1 MSFNLN
7 IAKYNLDE
15 LKSIFELP
23 NIYDLNMLNNK
34 ETMLKQNISNNKTL
48 SVELKT
54 NTIDFIINATNILK
68 NEYYTNT
75 NLPNTNIEQS
85 SSHIIQQKPSTPYI
99 NTYPTEHFPGV
110 INPIKKRTVQKNLN
124 INTKFRENYYNSIST
139 NFNTVLPITIND
151 VINIK
156 LSTIEF
162 PTTFYNISNT
172 YDNNYFKIIVTG
184 ITSGS
189 EECIVELPSGN
200 YSINYL
206 INKINSLLLFKGGLF
221 QNVFFLADAVGT
233 DGTGRM
239 SVNTIATPTE
249 EITNIFLDFNSIIN
263 NGQQTTTPLQLK
275 LGWMMGFR
283 NCEYTDGI
291 GYLSEGIIDLQNI
304 KYAYLVIDDFN
315 NNFNNSFFAAFN
327 DSILNKSILARVSIC
342 QNAFSTTAI
351 YNNSYFVDFI
361 REYYGP
367 VNIGKLN
374 IQLLDDYGR
383 IIDLNNMDFSFCLTM
398 ETIYDL

>member
-23 NIYDLNMLNNK
+23 NIYDLNTLNNK

-68 NEYYTNT
+68 NEYFTNT

-172 YDNNYFKIIVTG
+172 YDNNYFK
-184 ITSGS
+184 
-189 EECIVELPSGN
+189 
-200 YSINYL
+200 
-206 INKINSLLLFKGGLF
+206 K
-221 QNVFFLADAVGT
+221 
-233 DGTGRM
+233 
-239 SVNTIATPTE
+239 
-249 EITNIFLDFNSIIN
+249 
-263 NGQQTTTPLQLK
+263 
-275 LGWMMGFR
+275 
-283 NCEYTDGI
+283 
-291 GYLSEGIIDLQNI
+291 
-304 KYAYLVIDDFN
+304 
-315 NNFNNSFFAAFN
+315 
-327 DSILNKSILARVSIC
+327 
-342 QNAFSTTAI
+342 
-351 YNNSYFVDFI
+351 
-361 REYYGP
+361 
-367 VNIGKLN
+367 
-374 IQLLDDYGR
+374 
-383 IIDLNNMDFSFCLTM
+383 
-398 ETIYDL
+398 